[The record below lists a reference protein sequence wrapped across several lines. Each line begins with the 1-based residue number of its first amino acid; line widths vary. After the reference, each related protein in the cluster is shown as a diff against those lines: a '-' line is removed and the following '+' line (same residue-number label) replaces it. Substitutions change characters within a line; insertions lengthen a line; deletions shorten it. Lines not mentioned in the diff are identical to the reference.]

1 MKRGKGLIIVNTG
14 GGKGKTTAALGILL
28 RASGYNLNGVMIQFI
43 KGSWD
48 YGEKRSFKRLYPN
61 FKLKTLGLGFVGI
74 IDDKLDIEEH
84 KIAAKKAVEI
94 AKKEVS
100 NKKNDI
106 VVLDEINY
114 ALKGNLIKLKDVI
127 DIIKSKREDI
137 DLILTG
143 NFAHKKIIEYAD
155 TVTEMKEIKHAF
167 TNGKKAKIGIDY

>member
-43 KGSWD
+43 KGSQD

-74 IDDKLDIEEH
+74 IDDKLDIKEH

-127 DIIKSKREDI
+127 DIIKSKREDL

-167 TNGKKAKIGIDY
+167 TSGKKAKIGIDY